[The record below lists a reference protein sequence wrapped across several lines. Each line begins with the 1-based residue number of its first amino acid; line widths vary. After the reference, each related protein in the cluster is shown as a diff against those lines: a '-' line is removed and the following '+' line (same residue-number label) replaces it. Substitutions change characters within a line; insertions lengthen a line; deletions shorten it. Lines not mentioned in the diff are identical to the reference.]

1 MRTQRDPRCV
11 SYAPHNRS
19 EIHKVTDWVGVD
31 TLSSMARSQDD
42 MARQCTY
49 LPRPRVA
56 TT

>member
-1 MRTQRDPRCV
+1 MWGITTGQR
-11 SYAPHNRS
+11 YT
-19 EIHKVTDWVGVD
+19 KVTGWVVVD